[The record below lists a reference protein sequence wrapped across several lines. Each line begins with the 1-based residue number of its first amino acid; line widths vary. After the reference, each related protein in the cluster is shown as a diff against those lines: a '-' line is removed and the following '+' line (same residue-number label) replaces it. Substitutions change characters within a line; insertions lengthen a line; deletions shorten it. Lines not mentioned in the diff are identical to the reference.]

1 MNDWAAKAEP
11 PKVAEPSISPFT
23 EIALAERFVKR
34 HPNLRYVAAWGKWMW
49 WTGERWQPDDTLH
62 VFDLARVLVKDV
74 AATINRKKDAKETSN
89 AKTVAAIERLAKADR
104 RIAATA
110 DQWDTDPWLLN
121 TPDGVVDLRTGQL
134 RPHRP
139 EDYMTKTTAVG
150 PSKRCPTPLFTSFLK
165 TISKDDAEHILYLC
179 RMSGYFLTGVTREQ
193 ALFFGHGPGGNGKGV
208 YVKTMSGIM
217 KDYHTQANMDMFMAS
232 KNERHL
238 TDLAGLQGARLVT
251 ATETERGRQWAEARI
266 KTLTGEDKIRARFM
280 RQDEFTYEATYKLFM
295 IGNNTP
301 RFEGGVDE
309 AMRRRLQMIP
319 FIVKILEPDN
329 EFANKLK
336 AEWPGILQWMIDGCL
351 EWQRTGLTPPPTVLA
366 ATSEYLAEEDTI
378 IAWID
383 DKCERNAAHF
393 EPTTAL
399 FASWS
404 AWAKAS
410 GETVGSRKD
419 FKKSIIAHGCKP
431 DRVAAARG
439 FKGLRIILYEPPDE
453 PPNAYAE
460 RRG

>member
-1 MNDWAAKAEP
+1 
-11 PKVAEPSISPFT
+11 
-23 EIALAERFVKR
+23 
-34 HPNLRYVAAWGKWMW
+34 
-49 WTGERWQPDDTLH
+49 
-62 VFDLARVLVKDV
+62 
-74 AATINRKKDAKETSN
+74 
-89 AKTVAAIERLAKADR
+89 
-104 RIAATA
+104 
-110 DQWDTDPWLLN
+110 
-121 TPDGVVDLRTGQL
+121 
-134 RPHRP
+134 
-139 EDYMTKTTAVG
+139 
-150 PSKRCPTPLFTSFLK
+150 
-165 TISKDDAEHILYLC
+165 
-179 RMSGYFLTGVTREQ
+179 
-193 ALFFGHGPGGNGKGV
+193 
-208 YVKTMSGIM
+208 
-217 KDYHTQANMDMFMAS
+217 
-232 KNERHL
+232 
-238 TDLAGLQGARLVT
+238 
-251 ATETERGRQWAEARI
+251 
-266 KTLTGEDKIRARFM
+266 
-280 RQDEFTYEATYKLFM
+280 
-295 IGNNTP
+295 
-301 RFEGGVDE
+301 
-309 AMRRRLQMIP
+309 
-319 FIVKILEPDN
+319 
-329 EFANKLK
+329 
-336 AEWPGILQWMIDGCL
+336 MIDGCL